1 LQEEIYWELN
11 TVILGTVYGVLFW
24 AATLMLVLGIAN
36 KVRIYWNTPAPLKI
50 PTMPAPVTQSGVV
63 WRMFREVV
71 FFHSLF
77 RSSKATWLFAF
88 IFHMGMWLV
97 FIRHARYFQ
106 DPVWDIVLFMQPFGK
121 YAGFLM
127 ALGLAGLLVRRF
139 VVDRVRYI
147 SAPSDYLMLVLF
159 LGIVGT
165 GLMTSFVVNT
175 DVVQVKE
182 FFRGLMMFNWQPLPS
197 DPIILIHLALVA
209 FLMLIFPISKLL
221 HAPGVFFSPTR
232 NQVDNPREQRHIS
245 PWAKNMEDQG
255 KMYLDE

>member
-1 LQEEIYWELN
+1 M
-11 TVILGTVYGVLFW
+11 ILGTVYGVLFW
-24 AATLMLVLGIAN
+24 AATLVLVLGIAN
-36 KVRIYWNTPAPLKI
+36 KVRVYWKTPAPLKI
-50 PTMPAPVTQSGVV
+50 PTMPAPVTQSGVI

-77 RSSKATWLFAF
+77 RSSKVTWLFAF

-106 DPVWDIVLFMQPFGK
+106 DPVWDIILFMQPFGK
-121 YAGFLM
+121 YAGFAM
-127 ALGLAGLLVRRF
+127 ALGLAGLLIRRF

-165 GLMTSFVVNT
+165 GLMTTFVANT

-182 FFRGLMMFNWQPLPS
+182 FFRGLMLFNWQPLPS

-232 NQVDNPREQRHIS
+232 NQIDNPRERRHIA
-245 PWAKNMEDQG
+245 PWAAELDAQG
-255 KMYLDE
+255 KDYLDELKR

>member
-1 LQEEIYWELN
+1 M
-11 TVILGTVYGVLFW
+11 ILGTVYGILFW
-24 AATLMLVLGIAN
+24 AATLVLVLGVVY

-50 PTMPAPVTQSGVV
+50 PTMPAPVTQRGVV
-63 WRMFREVV
+63 WRMFREVI

-88 IFHMGMWLV
+88 IFHMGLWLV
-97 FIRHARYFQ
+97 LIRHARYFQ

-127 ALGLAGLLVRRF
+127 VIGLVGLFVRRV

-147 SAPSDYLMLVLF
+147 SAPSDFLMLL
-159 LGIVGT
+159 LIIGIGMT
-165 GLMTSFVVNT
+165 GLMTTFVAST
-175 DVVQVKE
+175 DVIQVKE
-182 FFRGLMMFNWQPLPS
+182 FFRGLMLFNWQPLPS

-221 HAPGVFFSPTR
+221 HAPGVFFSPSR
-232 NQVDNPREQRHIS
+232 NQVDNPREKRHIA